1 MSGGLDV
8 LALKEEDTIKM
19 LACATHLGAA
29 NSDFQMEQ
37 YIYKRKSD
45 GIRIINLRRTWE
57 KILLAARAIAAIE
70 NPAEVCVISAR
81 PYGQRAVLKFA
92 HYTGA
97 TPIAGRFTPGTFTN
111 QIQAAFREPRLLV
124 VTDPR
129 TDHQPITEASYV
141 NIPVIAL
148 CNTDSPLKYVDIA
161 IPCNNKSINSIGLM
175 WWMLSREVMRLRGT
189 ISREVPWDVMV
200 DLFLYRDP
208 EEAEKEA
215 EQQAIEGKEKAKD
228 EFTDQT
234 PYSAPSAEA
243 DWATEGLAVPAVPVA
258 GTAAPAAAFDDAAAP
273 ATDDWAATDTGD
285 WATAQPAPAVAAAP
299 AAAAPAVAAQPASD
313 WGGSAAENWS

>member
-299 AAAAPAVAAQPASD
+299 AATAPAVAAQPASD